1 MMLKAQYEFLFVGR
15 DEGSFLENYTYEVQ
29 QNKGGA
35 GQVFLCLEVQNNPSE
50 AEAMGEAIF
59 QELKTV
65 FFEEN
70 GAEGYLRFEN
80 ALKAINR
87 RLNDFRKGKLNKH
100 IGTVHAIVAAVEHG
114 SLYVSQCGDSEAY
127 LIRKR
132 FVSIVSEGLSD
143 PHHTDGDLFTSIANG
158 DLEPGDFVLFAT
170 TRLLRYVSKIDL
182 SRMVISSNVSRT
194 LSDVRDSLSG
204 EILGRIG
211 LIGIGMTLVTEDV
224 VVPGAIDEEEGPLL
238 QSVSSSAGSR
248 AASVASSVGPFFE
261 RAKKYMGAVVEKARH
276 SEVFSKTGPLARF
289 ASQLHYRVTR
299 EKGVTKD
306 KILIAF
312 LGVIVVLSGGV
323 WFVHSSQIKNAELLA
338 LDGKLQ
344 EARQMVNDAESKGQT
359 DKAAAGVILASAEE
373 KAKAVLNTSNYRAK
387 ALEILTQ
394 IQSTRDL
401 LDNIKHVAA
410 PKVVADLSSK
420 GASGA
425 LGMIAAK
432 DRFYVYEAQKLYE
445 VILDKVQKPVSFD
458 DNDPVISG
466 ILFDEKSEPVFFS
479 KAGKVSEFIDGAVRP
494 MSAQEGAFRKGV
506 QITDWG
512 SRLYILDPSS
522 DQIWR
527 YSYIKSK
534 GSFATA
540 EGYKT
545 EGDVKNG
552 VALTIDS
559 NVYILNSD
567 GSISRF
573 YGGIKQPLAID
584 RAPFSVMTNPTRIY
598 TDADMTQIFV
608 VDSAAGKIYVYFK
621 DQKTQHL
628 VYQQQIAL
636 DGVTDIRDVSFD
648 KTTNQLYVLDAKR
661 IYQVQ
666 M

>member
-50 AEAMGEAIF
+50 AESMGEAIF

-114 SLYVSQCGDSEAY
+114 ALYVSQCGDSEAY

-143 PHHTDGDLFTSIANG
+143 PHHADGDLFTSIANG

-224 VVPGAIDEEEGPLL
+224 MAPSRAEEEEGPLL
-238 QSVSSSAGSR
+238 QSVTSSTSSA
-248 AASVASSVGPFFE
+248 ASSMASSVGPLLN
-261 RAKKYMGAVVEKARH
+261 RAKKYTGTVIEKARQ

-289 ASQLHYRVTR
+289 VSQLQYRITR

-312 LGVIVVLSGGV
+312 IGVIVVLAGGV
-323 WFVHSSQIKNAELLA
+323 WFVRSSQLKSAELLA

-359 DKAAAGVILASAEE
+359 DKAAAGAILAGAEDR
-373 KAKAVLNTSNYRAK
+373 AKEVLNTSNYRAK

-394 IQSTRDL
+394 IQKTRDL
-401 LDNIKHVAA
+401 LDNIKHIAN
-410 PKVVADLSSK
+410 PKVVADISSQ
-420 GASGA
+420 GASNA
-425 LGMIAAK
+425 LGMISAK
-432 DRFYVYEAQKLYE
+432 DRFFVYEAQKLYE

-466 ILFDEKSEPVFFS
+466 TYFDDKSEPVFFS
-479 KAGKVSEFIDGAVRP
+479 KAGKVSEFVDGAVRP
-494 MSAQEGAFRKGV
+494 MTAQEGAFRKGV

-527 YSYIKSK
+527 YPYVKSR

-559 NVYILNSD
+559 NVYVLNSD

-573 YGGIKQPLAID
+573 YGGVKQPLIID
-584 RAPFSVMTNPTRIY
+584 RAPFAAMTNPTRIY
-598 TDADMTQIFV
+598 TDAEMTQIFV
-608 VDSAAGKIYVYFK
+608 VDSAEGKIYVYFK
-621 DQKTQHL
+621 DPKTQHL
-628 VYQQQIAL
+628 IYQEQIAL

-648 KTTNQLYVLDAKR
+648 KTTNRLYVLDAKR
-661 IYQVQ
+661 IYEVS